1 MENDNWTQEFKNV
14 DFISNMPSFVFGSAV
29 FLIFLSILYFISSP
43 FHFIKNAILL
53 FLVYLV
59 GRVVKWAWVKAI
71 KK

>member
-14 DFISNMPSFVFGSAV
+14 NFISNIPSFVFGSAL
-29 FLIFLSILYFISSP
+29 FLIFFSILYFISSP

-71 KK
+71 QK